1 MAFWNGLSV
10 LMISA
15 CTLMNRPKAT
25 RPDSTGETTQLATI
39 GPMASQCTAST
50 DTPTAAKPITAPTME
65 WVVETGQPFSEAT
78 SNQVPA
84 ASSADIMPSTIRS
97 GLIASAS
104 TMPFLIVSVTSPPA
118 R

>member
-1 MAFWNGLSV
+1 
-10 LMISA
+10 MISF

-25 RPDSTGETTQLATI
+25 TPESIGVTTQLATI
-39 GPMASQCTAST
+39 GPMASQCTASV
-50 DTPTAAKPITAPTME
+50 DTPTAAKPMTAPMIE
-65 WVVETGQPFSEAT
+65 CVVETGQPFIVAIIS
-78 SNQVPA
+78 QVPA

-97 GLIASAS
+97 GEMTSAS

>member
-1 MAFWNGLSV
+1 
-10 LMISA
+10 MISR

-25 RPDSTGETTQLATI
+25 SPERNGVITQLATI
-39 GPMASQCTAST
+39 GPIAPHCTASIEM
-50 DTPTAAKPITAPTME
+50 PTAAKPITAPTIE
-65 WVVETGQPFSEAT
+65 CVVDTGQPREVAIS
-78 SNQVPA
+78 SQVPA

-97 GLIASAS
+97 GVMISAS